1 MDNKCAPGV
10 KYNDGSCLTKDNLIE
25 IAENFPKKNIKTKVS
40 KKELVDTLQKEFKNK
55 YNCKDQLCW
64 LDQTFVKRLNNE
76 NINKFTFRPFG
87 PNKKYDWLST
97 LDINAVVE
105 QYEKNKNDF
114 IFLGAVPYD
123 FQEIEPELDN
133 MDFDKL
139 RNGEL
144 NENFNQGKKTNKMG
158 MVINLDD
165 HTKGGSHWVSLFAN
179 FDKNQIY
186 FFDSFAKP
194 PGKKIKKFINKI
206 AKYMYKNKYNKDLF
220 VNHVIKKMKNQE
232 NSTSVDK
239 LNKFDIRHNTKQH
252 QFNNSE
258 CGVYSINFLVRLAN
272 GETFDDI
279 TKNIL
284 GDKFINNCRRTYFR
298 N

>member
-25 IAENFPKKNIKTKVS
+25 IAENFPKKNIKTNVS

-105 QYEKNKNDF
+105 QYEKNKHDF

-144 NENFNQGKKTNKMG
+144 NENFNKGKKTNKMG

-206 AKYMYKNKYNKDLF
+206 AKYMYKKKYNKDLF
-220 VNHVIKKMKNQE
+220 VNHVIEKMKNQE
-232 NSTSVDK
+232 DSTSVDK
-239 LNKFDIRHNTKQH
+239 LNKFDIRHNTVQH

-284 GDKFINNCRRTYFR
+284 GDKFINNCRKTYFR

>member
-25 IAENFPKKNIKTKVS
+25 IAENFPKKNIKTNVS

-239 LNKFDIRHNTKQH
+239 LNKFDIRHNTIQH

-284 GDKFINNCRRTYFR
+284 GDKFINNCRKTYFR